1 MALFRIARY
10 EEQENVTNTEER
22 AQVLLQRLQVQAR
35 ERQLRKQKQQE
46 AKAKASPPGDKIPGS
61 PKPAHPSPSS
71 PVPQEPKRKAKKRKR
86 GDGSPHRLE
95 KSASETEA
103 ESSPRGTGSSRKPK
117 GKKKKKTGKKDPEAA
132 AGSEKQEKEK
142 DPPEASEP
150 SGETSEPPHSALVLG
165 VPNKKAL
172 PKVQPFLPKWLAE
185 PSRVQKSV
193 KNDLIPIQDI
203 PGIHPCLQK
212 KLKTNGILSYFPVQA
227 AVIPALL
234 ESASHGFLVG
244 KGGYQPSDICVSAPT
259 GSGKT
264 LSFVIPVIQVLLE
277 RVVCHIRALVVLPTK
292 ELAQQVSKV
301 FNVYADGT
309 GLRVAQI
316 TGQKSLAKEQEILV
330 QKTDSGYCSL
340 ADIVV
345 ATPGRLVDH
354 IDQTPGFSLR
364 QLRFLIIDEAD
375 RMIDSMHQSWLP
387 RVVKAVFHGDDAP
400 GSSPLFQR
408 VAPRAITAASTSQP
422 QMPLQKLLFSATLT
436 RNPEKLQELGL
447 YQPRLFSTGLESQES
462 TAQPGIEQDMEGK
475 YAFPAGLSHFY
486 VPCSLN
492 SKPLV
497 ILHLIRNLKFSRVL
511 CFTNSREHSHRLF
524 LLVKAFGG
532 IPVAEFSSRFG
543 PGQRK
548 MILKQ
553 FEQGKIQLL
562 ISTDATARG
571 IDVKGVKLV
580 INYDAPQYIRTYVH
594 RVGRTAR
601 AGHTGLAFT
610 LLLKVQEQKFLQML
624 REARAPEL
632 GKHLVRSEHLKSLVP
647 QYEEALSEL
656 QKTIRNEWK
665 QKKA

>member
-10 EEQENVTNTEER
+10 EEQEKATSTEDR
-22 AQVLLQRLQVQAR
+22 AQLLLQRLQVRAR
-35 ERQLRKQKQQE
+35 ERQLKKQKQEVE
-46 AKAKASPPGDKIPGS
+46 AETSSLGDKAPGPPG
-61 PKPAHPSPSS
+61 PAKSKPSS
-71 PVPQEPKRKAKKRKR
+71 PAPAEPERKAKKRKR
-86 GDGSPHRLE
+86 GDGSPSRLE
-95 KSASETEA
+95 KSESEA
-103 ESSPRGTGSSRKPK
+103 DPESSQKETSSPKKPK
-117 GKKKKKTGKKDPEAA
+117 RKKKKKAENKNPEAA
-132 AGSEKQEKEK
+132 GEQSKEEGSAEEHPQ
-142 DPPEASEP
+142 
-150 SGETSEPPHSALVLG
+150 SALILG
-165 VPNKKAL
+165 ATAKKAP

-185 PSRVQKSV
+185 PSHVQKSV
-193 KNDLIPIQDI
+193 KDDLVPIQDI
-203 PGIHPCLQK
+203 PQIHPCLQK
-212 KLKTNGILSYFPVQA
+212 KLKANGILSYFPVQA

-244 KGGYQPSDICVSAPT
+244 RGGYQPSDICVSAPT

-264 LSFVIPVIQVLLE
+264 LAFVIPVIQVLLE

-309 GLRVAQI
+309 ALRIAQI

-340 ADIVV
+340 ADIIV

-387 RVVKAVFHGDDAP
+387 RVVKAVFHGDGAP
-400 GSSPLFQR
+400 GFSPLFQR
-408 VAPRAITAASTSQP
+408 VEPRAITAASTSQP
-422 QMPLQKLLFSATLT
+422 QIPLQKLLFSATLT

-447 YQPRLFSTGLESQES
+447 YQPRLFSTGLEGQGSS
-462 TAQPGIEQDMEGK
+462 AQPGTEQDTEGK
-475 YAFPAGLSHFY
+475 YAFPAGLSHYY

-492 SKPLV
+492 SKPLA
-497 ILHLIRNLKFSRVL
+497 ILHLMHNMKFSRVL

-601 AGHTGLAFT
+601 AGNTGLAFT

-624 REARAPEL
+624 REAKAPEL
-632 GKHLVRSEHLKSLVP
+632 GKHLIRNEQLKSLVP

>member
-1 MALFRIARY
+1 MDKVTDIRCS
-10 EEQENVTNTEER
+10 NVSVDNC
-22 AQVLLQRLQVQAR
+22 
-35 ERQLRKQKQQE
+35 
-46 AKAKASPPGDKIPGS
+46 
-61 PKPAHPSPSS
+61 
-71 PVPQEPKRKAKKRKR
+71 PKRPRPNPGYPRNPSLPTK
-86 GDGSPHRLE
+86 
-95 KSASETEA
+95 ET
-103 ESSPRGTGSSRKPK
+103 
-117 GKKKKKTGKKDPEAA
+117 
-132 AGSEKQEKEK
+132 
-142 DPPEASEP
+142 
-150 SGETSEPPHSALVLG
+150 
-165 VPNKKAL
+165 
-172 PKVQPFLPKWLAE
+172 
-185 PSRVQKSV
+185 
-193 KNDLIPIQDI
+193 QD
-203 PGIHPCLQK
+203 H
-212 KLKTNGILSYFPVQA
+212 GILSYFPVQA

-234 ESASHGFLVG
+234 ESASHGFLVE

-277 RVVCHIRALVVLPTK
+277 RVVCHLRALVVLPTK

-309 GLRVAQI
+309 GLRIAQI

-330 QKTDSGYCSL
+330 QKTDSGYYSL
-340 ADIVV
+340 TDIVV

-354 IDQTPGFSLR
+354 RDQTPGFSLR
-364 QLRFLIIDEAD
+364 QLRFLIIDKAD

-387 RVVKAVFHGDDAP
+387 RVAVFHGDDAP
-400 GSSPLFQR
+400 GSSPLFRR
-408 VAPRAITAASTSQP
+408 VEPGAITAASTSQP

-447 YQPRLFSTGLESQES
+447 DQPRLFSTGLESQES
-462 TAQPGIEQDMEGK
+462 TAQPGIQQDMEGK
-475 YAFPAGLSHFY
+475 FAFPAGLSPFY
-486 VPCSLN
+486 APCSLN

-497 ILHLIRNLKFSRVL
+497 ILHLMRTLKCSQVL

-532 IPVAEFSSRFG
+532 IPVAHFSSRFG

-553 FEQGKIQLL
+553 FEQRQIQLL

-571 IDVKGVKLV
+571 IAVKGAKLV
-580 INYDAPQYIRTYVH
+580 LNYDAPQYSRTYVH
-594 RVGRTAR
+594 PVGRTAR

-610 LLLKVQEQKFLQML
+610 LFLKGQEQKFLQML